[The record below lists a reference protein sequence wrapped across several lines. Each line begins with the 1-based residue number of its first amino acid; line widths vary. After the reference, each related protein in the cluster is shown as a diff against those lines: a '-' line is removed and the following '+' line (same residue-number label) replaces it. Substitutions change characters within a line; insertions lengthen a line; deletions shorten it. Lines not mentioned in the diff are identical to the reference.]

1 MEVTKKPIL
10 PTIREMEVDEVQSWP
25 ISRYDSVRI
34 SMNRA
39 NLMMRP
45 EGRKYSMR
53 TKGLAVEVV
62 RLA

>member
-1 MEVTKKPIL
+1 MEEMKKPIL

-25 ISRYDSVRI
+25 IERYDTVRI

-53 TKGLAVEVV
+53 TKGLTVEVV

>member
-1 MEVTKKPIL
+1 MMKKPIL

-25 ISRYDSVRI
+25 IERYDTVRI

-53 TKGLAVEVV
+53 TKGLTVEVV

>member
-1 MEVTKKPIL
+1 MKKPIL

-25 ISRYDSVRI
+25 IERYDTVRI

-53 TKGLAVEVV
+53 TKGLTVEVV

>member
-1 MEVTKKPIL
+1 MKKPIL
-10 PTIREMEVDEVQSWP
+10 PTIRDMEVDEVQSWP
-25 ISRYDSVRI
+25 IERYDTVRI

-53 TKGLAVEVV
+53 TKGLTVEVV